1 MVNNEVLLMVAKSGV
16 FAVLFVILL
25 FYVLKD
31 SRNREQNY
39 QKIVNKLT
47 TELNAVFK
55 IEEDVEQIK
64 TIVLAKPL
72 YNVEENIWKVNL
84 EITACG

>member
-1 MVNNEVLLMVAKSGV
+1 MVNNDVLLMVAKSGV

-72 YNVEENIWKVNL
+72 YNVEENI
-84 EITACG
+84 

>member
-1 MVNNEVLLMVAKSGV
+1 MVNNEVLLLVAKSGV

-84 EITACG
+84 EIMVCG

>member
-1 MVNNEVLLMVAKSGV
+1 MVNNDVLLMVAKSGV

>member
-1 MVNNEVLLMVAKSGV
+1 MVNNEVLLLVAKSGV

-72 YNVEENIWKVNL
+72 YNVEENI
-84 EITACG
+84 

>member
-1 MVNNEVLLMVAKSGV
+1 MVNNEVLLLVAKSGV

>member
-72 YNVEENIWKVNL
+72 YNVEENI
-84 EITACG
+84 